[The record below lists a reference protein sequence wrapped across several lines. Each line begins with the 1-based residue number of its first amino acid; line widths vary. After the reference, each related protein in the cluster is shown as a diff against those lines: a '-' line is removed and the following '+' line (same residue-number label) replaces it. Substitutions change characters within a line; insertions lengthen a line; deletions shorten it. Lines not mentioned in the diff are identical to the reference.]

1 MSALKISY
9 LWFDPF
15 KDTIFFHLV
24 KKLSKKKIELVSAD
38 KADILFI
45 GPLELF
51 SFRRK
56 LLNFFLKKTS
66 SLKINNFFDNIDI
79 YSFNR
84 NYKPLRVFISYENVR
99 HNLIKS
105 DYYITSDLGIE
116 DKNHFRF
123 PSWKDYID
131 WSHEG
136 IVRNNDTL
144 NSRRFGFYWKMDD
157 LLNPQGNDFMKKN
170 RKFCLFTSHFIEP
183 RKSIYELIKKHFDVD
198 GYGPYFDKH
207 IKNHNSSDFKTYDI
221 MKNYAFNLCPQNS
234 LFPGYYTEGVVNAF
248 LSNSLPVTWAD
259 HNIKI
264 DFNEKAFVNLIDD
277 SSGGYKNICESLKD
291 DNFLKNYAY
300 EPILKKKIDL
310 DLEKN
315 FIGKILANL

>member
-1 MSALKISY
+1 
-9 LWFDPF
+9 
-15 KDTIFFHLV
+15 
-24 KKLSKKKIELVSAD
+24 
-38 KADILFI
+38 
-45 GPLELF
+45 
-51 SFRRK
+51 
-56 LLNFFLKKTS
+56 
-66 SLKINNFFDNIDI
+66 
-79 YSFNR
+79 
-84 NYKPLRVFISYENVR
+84 
-99 HNLIKS
+99 
-105 DYYITSDLGIE
+105 
-116 DKNHFRF
+116 
-123 PSWKDYID
+123 
-131 WSHEG
+131 
-136 IVRNNDTL
+136 
-144 NSRRFGFYWKMDD
+144 MDD
-157 LLNPQGNDFMKKN
+157 LLNPQGNDFIKKN